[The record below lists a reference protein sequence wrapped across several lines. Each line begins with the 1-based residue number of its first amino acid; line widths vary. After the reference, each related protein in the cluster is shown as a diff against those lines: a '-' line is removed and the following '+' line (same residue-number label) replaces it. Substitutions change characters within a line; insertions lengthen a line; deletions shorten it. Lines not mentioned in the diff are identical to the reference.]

1 MMIILKYILLI
12 FCQFLLKMSGKYKI
26 NSKIL
31 QKKFKLLIINTEKID
46 PQSLLTLYSN
56 ILNNKDKDNYEIK

>member
-1 MMIILKYILLI
+1 
-12 FCQFLLKMSGKYKI
+12 MSGKYKI